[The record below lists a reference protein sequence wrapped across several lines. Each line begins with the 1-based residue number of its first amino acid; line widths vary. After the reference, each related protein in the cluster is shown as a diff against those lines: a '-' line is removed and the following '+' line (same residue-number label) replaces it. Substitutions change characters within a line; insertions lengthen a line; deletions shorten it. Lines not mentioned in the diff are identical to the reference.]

1 MVLKKGVGRASPEKL
16 RLGQSRH
23 ERRHLRRRP
32 LAFGPSIRFI
42 QAEDDDDD

>member
-1 MVLKKGVGRASPEKL
+1 MVLKKGVGRASPGKL
-16 RLGQSRH
+16 CLGQSRH
-23 ERRHLRRRP
+23 EP